1 MWKEYKMGII
11 IRQIREI
18 DNDLHKVICRAE
30 EYRKDAERGINVN
43 HTCEGDMS
51 WTKQD
56 KINSLFE
63 YLEDAKN
70 DIDRLKDDVKVISHF
85 ISFHPNVGGAYSI
98 HSFCELFRRKSFKG
112 G

>member
-1 MWKEYKMGII
+1 MENII
-11 IRQIREI
+11 KQIRDIES
-18 DNDLHKVICRAE
+18 DLHTVINRAE
-30 EYRKDAERGINVN
+30 GYRNDAERGINVN

-70 DIDRLKDDVKVISHF
+70 DIDRLKDDIKEAKKHLTNLLDDVEYESVRQRA
-85 ISFHPNVGGAYSI
+85 VGES
-98 HSFCELFRRKSFKG
+98 
-112 G
+112 

>member
-1 MWKEYKMGII
+1 MEKI
-11 IRQIREI
+11 IRDIKDIEGDI
-18 DNDLHKVICRAE
+18 DKLISRAE

-51 WTKQD
+51 WTEQD

-70 DIDRLKDDVKVISHF
+70 DIDRMKDDLKVVKDYLTNLVDD
-85 ISFHPNVGGAYSI
+85 VQYESI
-98 HSFCELFRRKSFKG
+98 RQKATGET
-112 G
+112 

>member
-1 MWKEYKMGII
+1 MEKI
-11 IRQIREI
+11 IRDIKDIEGDI
-18 DNDLHKVICRAE
+18 DKLISRAE

-70 DIDRLKDDVKVISHF
+70 DIDRMKDDLKVVKDYLTNLVDD
-85 ISFHPNVGGAYSI
+85 VEYESI
-98 HSFCELFRRKSFKG
+98 RQKVTGES
-112 G
+112 

>member
-1 MWKEYKMGII
+1 MEKI
-11 IRQIREI
+11 IRDIKDIEGDI
-18 DNDLHKVICRAE
+18 DKIISRAE

-70 DIDRLKDDVKVISHF
+70 DIDRMKDDLKVVKDYFTNLVDD
-85 ISFHPNVGGAYSI
+85 VQYESI
-98 HSFCELFRRKSFKG
+98 RQKATGES
-112 G
+112 

>member
-1 MWKEYKMGII
+1 MENII
-11 IRQIREI
+11 KQIRDIES
-18 DNDLHKVICRAE
+18 DLQTAVCRAE
-30 EYRKDAERGINVN
+30 EYRNDAERGINVN

-70 DIDRLKDDVKVISHF
+70 DIDRLKDDVKVIRDYLT
-85 ISFHPNVGGAYSI
+85 NLLDDVEYESI
-98 HSFCELFRRKSFKG
+98 RRKAIGES
-112 G
+112 

>member
-1 MWKEYKMGII
+1 MENII
-11 IRQIREI
+11 KQIREI
-18 DNDLHKVICRAE
+18 ESDLQTVVCRAE
-30 EYRKDAERGINVN
+30 KCRQDAERGINVN

-70 DIDRLKDDVKVISHF
+70 DIDRLKDDIKEAKKHLTNLLDDVEYESVRQRA
-85 ISFHPNVGGAYSI
+85 VGES
-98 HSFCELFRRKSFKG
+98 
-112 G
+112 

>member
-1 MWKEYKMGII
+1 MEKI
-11 IRQIREI
+11 IRDIKDIEGDI
-18 DNDLHKVICRAE
+18 DKLISRAE

-43 HTCEGDMS
+43 HTCEGDLS

-70 DIDRLKDDVKVISHF
+70 DIDRMKDDLKVVKDYLTNLLDDVE
-85 ISFHPNVGGAYSI
+85 YESI
-98 HSFCELFRRKSFKG
+98 RQKVTGES
-112 G
+112 

>member
-1 MWKEYKMGII
+1 MEKI
-11 IRQIREI
+11 IRDIKDIEGDI
-18 DNDLHKVICRAE
+18 DKLISRAE

-70 DIDRLKDDVKVISHF
+70 DIDRMKDDLKVVKDYLTNLVDDIQ
-85 ISFHPNVGGAYSI
+85 YESI
-98 HSFCELFRRKSFKG
+98 RQKVTGES
-112 G
+112 

>member
-1 MWKEYKMGII
+1 MEII

-43 HTCEGDMS
+43 HAFVLDDTN
-51 WTKQD
+51 

-70 DIDRLKDDVKVISHF
+70 DIDQLKDDVKVIKDYLTKLLDDVEYES
-85 ISFHPNVGGAYSI
+85 IRQRVVGRI
-98 HSFCELFRRKSFKG
+98 
-112 G
+112 

>member
-1 MWKEYKMGII
+1 MENII
-11 IRQIREI
+11 KRIRDIES
-18 DNDLHKVICRAE
+18 DLQTAVCRAE
-30 EYRKDAERGINVN
+30 EYRNDAERGINVN

-70 DIDRLKDDVKVISHF
+70 DIDRLKDDIKEAKKHLTNLLDDVEYESVRQKA
-85 ISFHPNVGGAYSI
+85 VGES
-98 HSFCELFRRKSFKG
+98 
-112 G
+112 

>member
-1 MWKEYKMGII
+1 MEKI
-11 IRQIREI
+11 IRDIKDIEDDI
-18 DNDLHKVICRAE
+18 DKIISRAE

-43 HTCEGDMS
+43 HTCEGDLS

-70 DIDRLKDDVKVISHF
+70 DIDRMKDDLKVVKDYLTNLLDDVE
-85 ISFHPNVGGAYSI
+85 YESI
-98 HSFCELFRRKSFKG
+98 RQKATGES
-112 G
+112 

>member
-1 MWKEYKMGII
+1 MENII
-11 IRQIREI
+11 KQIRDIES
-18 DNDLHKVICRAE
+18 DLHTVINRAE
-30 EYRKDAERGINVN
+30 GYRNDAERGINVN

-70 DIDRLKDDVKVISHF
+70 DIDRLKDDIKEAKKHLTNLLDDVEYESVRQKA
-85 ISFHPNVGGAYSI
+85 VGES
-98 HSFCELFRRKSFKG
+98 
-112 G
+112 

>member
-1 MWKEYKMGII
+1 MENII
-11 IRQIREI
+11 KQIRDIES
-18 DNDLHKVICRAE
+18 DLQTVVCRAE
-30 EYRKDAERGINVN
+30 EYRNDVERGINVN

-70 DIDRLKDDVKVISHF
+70 DIDRLKDDIKEAKKHLTNLLDDVEYESVRQRA
-85 ISFHPNVGGAYSI
+85 VGES
-98 HSFCELFRRKSFKG
+98 
-112 G
+112 

>member
-1 MWKEYKMGII
+1 MEKI
-11 IRQIREI
+11 IRDIKDIEGDI
-18 DNDLHKVICRAE
+18 DKLISRAE

-43 HTCEGDMS
+43 HTCEGDLS

-70 DIDRLKDDVKVISHF
+70 GIDRMKDDLKVVKDYLTNLLDDVE
-85 ISFHPNVGGAYSI
+85 YESI
-98 HSFCELFRRKSFKG
+98 RQKVTGES
-112 G
+112 

>member
-1 MWKEYKMGII
+1 MENII
-11 IRQIREI
+11 KQIKDIES
-18 DNDLHKVICRAE
+18 DLQTVVCRAE
-30 EYRKDAERGINVN
+30 KCRQDAERGINVN

-70 DIDRLKDDVKVISHF
+70 DIDQLKDDIKESKKHLTNLLDDVEYESVRQKA
-85 ISFHPNVGGAYSI
+85 VGES
-98 HSFCELFRRKSFKG
+98 
-112 G
+112 

>member
-1 MWKEYKMGII
+1 MENIIKQIKEI
-11 IRQIREI
+11 ES
-18 DNDLHKVICRAE
+18 DLHTVINRAE
-30 EYRKDAERGINVN
+30 GYRNDAERGINVN

-70 DIDRLKDDVKVISHF
+70 DIDRLKDDIKEAKKHLTNLLDDVEYESVRQKA
-85 ISFHPNVGGAYSI
+85 VGES
-98 HSFCELFRRKSFKG
+98 
-112 G
+112 